1 MLIDT
6 QLKIMW
12 VLVLIIEMSKK
23 NSKYSLS
30 IYNYGSVAISL
41 NYVVVNFFM
50 QILWLIKRK
59 YIKREW
65 ERAKHGGRHF
75 YLIPAAGA
83 ICELA
88 ASLVYIANSRL
99 TRDT

>member
-12 VLVLIIEMSKK
+12 ALVLIIEMSKK
-23 NSKYSLS
+23 NSNYSLS

-50 QILWLIKRK
+50 QILWLLKRK
-59 YIKREW
+59 YIQ
-65 ERAKHGGRHF
+65 
-75 YLIPAAGA
+75 
-83 ICELA
+83 
-88 ASLVYIANSRL
+88 
-99 TRDT
+99 TRMRKSQAWW